1 MVNKSEDDGSESFN
15 EIEVDSNWEALY
27 LQKEVD
33 DMFHQEPSKADL
45 HSKNEVQTACYKI
58 MNELIALSVDQSTM
72 RMCSNIVNETLDSI
86 LSEISKPDETSF
98 HNEMNSSPTSVKLIL
113 KALDNLYS

>member
-72 RMCSNIVNETLDSI
+72 RMCSNIIYETLDSI
-86 LSEISKPDETSF
+86 LGEICKPDETSI